1 MKFDSFTYWYPERP
15 VLVPPASSLIDKLSD
30 HPTWIAQPKYNGNRL
45 QLHFLNGEW
54 QFWNR
59 HKARLNFKPDAE
71 LKQGLDLLASRLQG
85 YWLMDGEL
93 RDRKVKGI
101 RSQIVLWDVFL
112 MNGLM
117 LNNSTY
123 LQRRQILSGVMAG
136 MDGPPLELIKQFKT
150 DFRGVFSDLIQDPE
164 IEGIVMKNLDGK
176 LNLSRTSGQDSAWM
190 LKVRRPNGSYRF

>member
-1 MKFDSFTYWYPERP
+1 MKFDTFTYFFPERP
-15 VLVPPASSLIDKLSD
+15 VLVPPASPLIDKLSD
-30 HPTWIAQPKYNGNRL
+30 DTRFIAQPKYNGNRL

-59 HKARLNFKPDAE
+59 HGKRLNFIPDLE
-71 LKQGLDLLASRLQG
+71 LQKALNILSCRLQG
-85 YWLMDGEL
+85 YWLFDGEL
-93 RDRKVKGI
+93 RDKKVKGI
-101 RSQIVLWDVFL
+101 RSQVVLWDVFL

-123 LQRRQILSGVMAG
+123 QERRQILSGVMVG
-136 MDGPPLELIKQFKT
+136 LDGRPLELIKQFKT
-150 DFRGVFSDLIQDPE
+150 DFRAVFSDLIKDPE

-190 LKVRRPNGSYRF
+190 LKARKPNNSYRF